1 MTDPCVPKLNKD
13 RLPLIIV
20 AALAD
25 NRVIGDDNRLI
36 WRLKSDLKRFRAVT
50 MGTPM
55 IMGRKTFD
63 SIGKALPGRHTIVL
77 TRDRA
82 FLAADVEVAHNLAQA
97 LEMAQAAG
105 SRMDAPAVTIAGG
118 ADVYAQTLP
127 FADELRLTLVHAS
140 PPGDAL
146 FPDYQRQEYVETRR
160 ESRPA
165 GADDEFAFTFVDLS
179 RRAKAV

>member
-1 MTDPCVPKLNKD
+1 MT
-13 RLPLIIV
+13 LPLIIV

-36 WRLKSDLKRFRAVT
+36 WRLKSDLKRFRTIT

-55 IMGRKTFD
+55 VMGRKTFD
-63 SIGKALPGRHTIVL
+63 SIGKALPGRNTIVL

-82 FLAADVEVAHNLAQA
+82 FSAPDVEVAHGLEQA
-97 LEMAQAAG
+97 LELAQLAG
-105 SRMDAPAVTIAGG
+105 MRMDAPAITIAGG

-140 PPGDAL
+140 PPGDAV
-146 FPDYQRQEYVETRR
+146 FPAYQRSDYVETRR
-160 ESRPA
+160 ESRQA
-165 GADDEFAFTFVDLS
+165 GPDDEFAFTFVDLS
-179 RRAKAV
+179 RRSKAV